1 MIKRVG
7 TDNCFDCPLGK
18 IREQEGTLVVKN
30 WVVPDAEVCFHGLGP
45 SKQEAENGT
54 PFIDAAGKKLRE
66 AITKAGYDIDKVSFT
81 NSVLCKP
88 PNNKIDSTMT
98 VPCLHHFKKESLKL
112 MPNLKVVALC
122 GCDSY
127 AAVTGKKTT
136 LKNVYLQPFNLE
148 EYGELLFV
156 PIPHPASILYRADA
170 KNIAYFEDGVK
181 GVFGLLDAQKR
192 TTKEPKYALILT
204 PEKLKVALGLIKE
217 ERVLSVDTETTSLK
231 FYNANMICFA
241 LSWEDQTAV
250 AIPWKWSKGDDLGYF
265 WEQKERE
272 EITETFRKVFSDKN
286 KAVIAHN
293 SKYDSLIFTQE
304 FGFPISN
311 IKVDT
316 MLLSFHLDSNQPYGL
331 DDVVLRECPEFAG
344 YKQKFWEKVTA
355 AEKDNGTWW
364 KKYQLEE
371 ILHYCA
377 EDASLTYSIAKPML
391 RRL

>member
-1 MIKRVG
+1 MLKRVG
-7 TDNCFDCPLGK
+7 TENCLNCPLGK
-18 IREQEGTLVVKN
+18 IRDEEGTLVVKN
-30 WVVPDAEVCFHGLGP
+30 WIVPDAEVCFHGLGP
-45 SKQEAENGT
+45 GKQEAENGT
-54 PFIDAAGKKLRE
+54 PFIGAAGKKLRE
-66 AITKAGYDIDKVSFT
+66 AITKAGYDVDKVSFT

-98 VPCLHHFKKESLKL
+98 VPCLHYFKESLKL
-112 MPNLKVVALC
+112 MPNLKIVALC

-127 AAVTGKKTT
+127 TAITGRKVT
-136 LKNVYLQPFNLE
+136 LKNVYLQPFTLP
-148 EYGELLFV
+148 EYDVLFV

-181 GVFGLLDAQKR
+181 GIFGLLDAQKR
-192 TTKEPKYALILT
+192 TTKEPKYALIT
-204 PEKLKVALGLIKE
+204 SPEKLSIALGLIKE

-250 AIPWKWSKGDDLGYF
+250 AIPWKWSQGGDLEYF

-272 EITETFRKVFSDKN
+272 EIRETFREVFSDTN

-344 YKQKFWEKVTA
+344 YKQKFWEKVTT

-371 ILHYCA
+371 IMRYCA

-391 RRL
+391 RRLG